1 MLVKWVLISMIGKK
15 RWGCQVD
22 KKTAEKYKQYF
33 RENDIYFEPSEA
45 YDLVHIS
52 FMVTDEE
59 MEALDEWLKTNPF
72 ARGDNHE

>member
-1 MLVKWVLISMIGKK
+1 MNDKK

-22 KKTAEKYKQYF
+22 KKTAEIYKQYL
-33 RENDIYFEPSEA
+33 RENDIYFEPSEV

-59 MEALDEWLKTNPF
+59 MNKLTK
-72 ARGDNHE
+72 

>member
-1 MLVKWVLISMIGKK
+1 MLVRWVLISMTGKK

-22 KKTAEKYKQYF
+22 KKTAEIYKQYF

-59 MEALDEWLKTNPF
+59 MKALDKWIKTKLF
-72 ARGDNHE
+72 TRGDIHE

>member
-1 MLVKWVLISMIGKK
+1 MTGKK

-22 KKTAEKYKQYF
+22 KRTAEIYKQYF
-33 RENDIYFEPSEA
+33 KENDIYFEPSEA

-59 MEALDEWLKTNPF
+59 MKALDEWLKTNPF
-72 ARGDNHE
+72 TRGDSHE

>member
-1 MLVKWVLISMIGKK
+1 MKK
-15 RWGCQVD
+15 QWGCQVD
-22 KKTAEKYKQYF
+22 KRTAEIYKQYF

-59 MEALDEWLKTNPF
+59 MKALDEWIKTKLF
-72 ARGDNHE
+72 K

>member
-1 MLVKWVLISMIGKK
+1 MNGKK
-15 RWGCQVD
+15 RWSCQLD

-52 FMVTDEE
+52 FMVTDGELKE
-59 MEALDEWLKTNPF
+59 LDKWIKTNPF
-72 ARGDNHE
+72 K